1 MGWIYNGSEF
11 IKANKSQR
19 EAYTKYQRELTIR
32 GALAQPA
39 ALPTIAILGLTL
51 AGVPLGIKL
60 FKNSRRDIRGCKEN
74 CRKNI
79 EEKVID
85 PAKPAAAIAADI
97 ADCVSSARFFPWGS
111 CGCLECLKVNLPA
124 AL

>member
-51 AGVPLGIKL
+51 AGVPFG
-60 FKNSRRDIRGCKEN
+60 N
-74 CRKNI
+74 
-79 EEKVID
+79 
-85 PAKPAAAIAADI
+85 
-97 ADCVSSARFFPWGS
+97 
-111 CGCLECLKVNLPA
+111 
-124 AL
+124 

>member
-60 FKNSRRDIRGCKEN
+60 FKTA
-74 CRKNI
+74 
-79 EEKVID
+79 EETLED
-85 PAKPAAAIAADI
+85 AKKTVEKI
-97 ADCVSSARFFPWGS
+97 
-111 CGCLECLKVNLPA
+111 
-124 AL
+124 